1 MTKKRRTFDAAYK
14 LQIVNMVRGGLN
26 VAQVA
31 TDQQLGETAIR
42 RWLKQFSSEQ
52 AGAVLPG
59 SKPLTPEQ
67 IRIRELEN
75 QVRDL
80 NRDLDILK
88 KASAFF
94 ARELK

>member
-1 MTKKRRTFDAAYK
+1 MKRKRRVFDAAYK
-14 LQIVNMVRGGLN
+14 LQVVEMIRSGLS

-31 TDQQLGETAIR
+31 ADQQLGETAIR
-42 RWLKQFSSEQ
+42 RWVQQYESEQ
-52 AGAVLPG
+52 AGTVLPG

-67 IRIRELEN
+67 IRIRELES

-80 NRDLDILK
+80 NRDIDILK